1 LPSEECRLDPRLNRI
16 KKGYFIKGSE
26 PKEIC
31 KLHKSVYID
40 SQSGMIANND
50 TSYLLKRK
58 IALLDFTRENKFDK
72 IEILDEKYTIKNR
85 SW

>member
-1 LPSEECRLDPRLNRI
+1 
-16 KKGYFIKGSE
+16 
-26 PKEIC
+26 
-31 KLHKSVYID
+31 
-40 SQSGMIANND
+40 MIANND

-58 IALLDFTRENKFDK
+58 IALLDFTRENKFDN